1 MIQEFNWWLLLLG
14 LVVGGGLTW
23 LVMYETR
30 RREEDLLED
39 ELPDES
45 LWLEARL
52 ADEGYTIT
60 PETIERVIQLHRSYL
75 AVVMP
80 EDPPDEWAAD
90 EYDGGGSLEVSLPEP
105 AALPPPGPL
114 GDAAAPGAAHDGAV
128 HDETRTS

>member
-14 LVVGGGLTW
+14 LVVGSGLTW
-23 LVMYETR
+23 LVVYETR

-52 ADEGYTIT
+52 ADEGYSLA
-60 PETIERVIQLHRSYL
+60 PETIERVVQLHRSYL

-90 EYDGGGSLEVSLPEP
+90 EREEGGSLEVSSPEP
-105 AALPPPGPL
+105 AAPPPPEPL
-114 GDAAAPGAAHDGAV
+114 GDATAPEAAHDGAV
-128 HDETRTS
+128 HDETGTS